1 LKVEATKRTRLLNSL
16 QEVPNPTAVPT
27 FAEFADQ
34 FLEWAKAN
42 LAEATVVLHRV
53 NIDRLKQFFRG
64 KLINEIDR
72 KSVEEFKVWRAAQRR
87 ENGKGKVSG
96 ATVNR
101 NLTTLKRIFNHADA
115 MGLNVK
121 NPVKYVPYFKEAGRV
136 RVLTLEEV
144 DKYLAAAK
152 GDLRDFAVLALE
164 TGARPTEL
172 FALKRSDINL
182 EGKYVSLPGTKTRRA
197 KRDVPLTDDALEVLK
212 LRMEKN
218 ADTFVFPVRRPKT
231 KNMDVKHITSLRKAH
246 DAVIAKH
253 FTEDPF
259 TVYTFRHTYGTR
271 HAQAGTELPVLAE
284 LMGHS
289 SIQTTMVYVHCSRKM
304 KIEATAR
311 LQAYVEAARRAKQLQ
326 EAESWKP
333 MEDEWG
339 NPIYE
344 DEASSPQKSPQP
356 AKYGKRRNKV
366 SSYK

>member
-1 LKVEATKRTRLLNSL
+1 
-16 QEVPNPTAVPT
+16 
-27 FAEFADQ
+27 
-34 FLEWAKAN
+34 
-42 LAEATVVLHRV
+42 VLHKV

-101 NLTTLKRIFNHADA
+101 NLTTLKRIFSYADA
-115 MGLNVK
+115 MGSNVE
-121 NPVKYVPYFKEAGRV
+121 NPVKYVLYFKESGRV
-136 RVLTLEEV
+136 RALTLEEV
-144 DKYLAAAK
+144 DKYLAAAT

-164 TGARPTEL
+164 TGARPMEL

-182 EGKYVSLPGTKTRRA
+182 KGKYLRLPGTRTRRA

-212 LRMEKN
+212 RRMEKD
-218 ADTFVFPVRRPKT
+218 ADTFVFPIRRPKT

-253 FTEDPF
+253 FAGDPF
-259 TVYTFRHTYGTR
+259 TVYTFRHTYGTM

-289 SIQTTMVYVHCSRKM
+289 SIQTTMIYVHSSKKM

-311 LQAYVEAARRAKQLQ
+311 LQAYVEVARRAKQLQ
-326 EAESWKP
+326 EEEEAEGWKP

-344 DEASSPQKSPQP
+344 DEASSPQKSPQL
-356 AKYGKRRNKV
+356 AKSARSRSKLSHLV
-366 SSYK
+366 